1 MVATLERRGR
11 LLVAEPLFERGR
23 RHAIDGRARG
33 GAEAGELV
41 LVGLGKRGARVVR
54 RLGRPE
60 VARDVLEGLMLDR
73 GLRGAFPG
81 AVEAEAVEAASA
93 PPSDGARRDLTD
105 LPTFTVDPAD
115 ARDFDDAVSARR
127 EGDQVRVW
135 VHIADVSAY
144 VRPGARLE
152 AEALRRATSVYVPG
166 AVEPMLPHALSSDAC
181 SLRPGEDCAAVTV
194 EVLMRGATAT
204 SASFMR
210 STIRSD
216 ARLTYEQ
223 VDGIFAGGER
233 AAEPWGEP
241 LAAGREVAGAL
252 RARRSERGTTL
263 EVNSLEP
270 SYRFDSAGHVTGVVH
285 EEQTEAHELIEHLMI
300 LANEHVAEYLAE
312 RRTPTLYRVH
322 ERPDPAAIERL
333 IAQLAS
339 LGVPTPPVPEHMSPQ
354 EAADLVAEASRR
366 VAAWAR
372 RSEGRGRE
380 GLTALVLRSLK
391 QASYSPRNVGHAGLS
406 SERYCH
412 FTSPIRRYPD
422 LVCHRA
428 LLGSLGLDDA
438 SPRGEELGDVAEH
451 ASLAEREALRVER
464 DAADVCAAFL
474 LERMLAEAGGRGAA
488 ASFDGEVVGVIGKG
502 AFVRFG
508 DEGFE
513 GFLPARR
520 IGGSEWWSLDEAET
534 GLLGEDTG
542 RALRIGDPVTVEV
555 ERVDA
560 PRGRVDLA
568 PAGSS

>member
-1 MVATLERRGR
+1 MAVLERRGR

-73 GLRGAFPG
+73 GLRRAFG
-81 AVEAEAVEAASA
+81 RLVEAEAVEAASA
-93 PPSDGARRDLTD
+93 PPSDAARRDLTG

-127 EGDQVRVW
+127 EGDSVRVW
-135 VHIADVSAY
+135 VHIADVSSY
-144 VRPGARLE
+144 VRPGAQFE

-181 SLRPGEDCAAVTV
+181 SLRPGEDRAAVTV
-194 EVLMRGATAT
+194 EVLMRGAKPA

-223 VDGIFAGGER
+223 VDRIFAGGER
-233 AAEPWGEP
+233 AADPWGAP
-241 LAAGREVAGAL
+241 LAAAREVAAAL
-252 RARRSERGTTL
+252 RARRAEVGAAL
-263 EVNSLEP
+263 EVDSLEP
-270 SYRFDSAGHVTGVVH
+270 SYRFDSGGHVTGVVH

-300 LANEHVAEYLAE
+300 LANEQVAEHLAD
-312 RRTPTLYRVH
+312 RRVPTLYRVH
-322 ERPDPAAIERL
+322 ERPDPAAIDRL
-333 IAQLAS
+333 IDQLAS
-339 LGVPTPPVPEHMSPQ
+339 LGVPTPPVPERMSPQ
-354 EAADLVAEASRR
+354 EAADLIAEASRR
-366 VAAWAR
+366 LAAWTR
-372 RSEGRGRE
+372 RAGGRGRE

-391 QASYSPRNVGHAGLS
+391 QASYSPHNVGHAGLG

-438 SPRGEELGDVAEH
+438 APRAQELDDVAVH
-451 ASLAEREALRVER
+451 ASAAEREALRVER

-474 LERMLAEAGGRGAA
+474 LERVLAAAGGRGATVP
-488 ASFDGEVVGVIGKG
+488 FDGEVVGVIGKG

-508 DEGFE
+508 EEGFE

-520 IGGSEWWSLDEAET
+520 IGGSEWWSLDDAEV
-534 GLLGEDTG
+534 GLIGEDTG

-555 ERVDA
+555 ERVDP
-560 PRGRVDLA
+560 PRGRIDLA
-568 PAGSS
+568 PAGTS